1 MGRGSLADRFI
12 QKITSGNIAYQAV
25 LKQFPL
31 HPRAFWRCLLSL
43 WSIFRSRET
52 SFYPVF
58 LGIEST
64 AKCNLRCDFCP
75 RTEFLSRDVGDMD
88 FDFFCQVIDEVNPVF
103 ITLSQF
109 GEPLLHPR
117 IADMIYYAASRSRI
131 VRITT
136 NATLLT
142 KPMSEALLKTRL
154 DHLLISFDSCRKETY
169 ERLRKGARF
178 ERVVENIKTFLALK
192 KQYGRSTPV
201 VSFNVTLSKDNIV
214 EIRPMID
221 FCRKEFGLEPT
232 FTMMY
237 TYGEEVLKARS
248 ANEADIKD
256 VQSGVEYAR
265 SLNLPG
271 LAQNLQTLL
280 NKMSTPDFSD
290 ARPCFWPYYTT
301 TVSWDGKVYPC
312 CVYFDCQMVLG
323 DLTQQSFKAVW
334 NGDRYRRFR
343 RTLRASRTPFALC
356 RTCSLSDDNVNN
368 ALSRCLRFAPFL
380 KPLSQRN
387 FIETGMKHE

>member
-1 MGRGSLADRFI
+1 MGRRSLVDHFI
-12 QKITSGNIAYQAV
+12 QKITGGNIAYQAV
-25 LKQFPL
+25 LKQFPF

-75 RTEFLSRDVGDMD
+75 RTEFLSRDVGHMD
-88 FDFFCQVIDEVNPVF
+88 FDFFCKVIDEVNPVF

-109 GEPLLHPR
+109 GEPLMHPR
-117 IADMIYYAASRSRI
+117 ITDMIDYAASGSRI

-154 DHLLISFDSCRKETY
+154 DHLLVSFDSCRKETY

-178 ERVVENIKTFLALK
+178 ERVVENIKAFLALK
-192 KQYGRSTPV
+192 KQRGRPAPV
-201 VSFNVTLSKDNIV
+201 VSFNVTLNKDNIA
-214 EIRPMID
+214 EIREMID
-221 FCRKEFGLEPT
+221 FCLKEFGIAPT

-237 TYGEEVLKARS
+237 TYGEDVLAARS
-248 ANEADIKD
+248 ADTAGLKHVREGYDH
-256 VQSGVEYAR
+256 AR
-265 SLNLPG
+265 ALNLPA

-280 NKMSTPDFSD
+280 GKMSEPDFSD
-290 ARPCFWPYYTT
+290 GRPCFWPYYTT

-323 DLTQQSFKAVW
+323 DLTRERFADVW
-334 NGDRYRRFR
+334 NGEPYRRFR
-343 RTLRASRTPFALC
+343 RTLRAGRTPFALC

-387 FIETGMKHE
+387 FTATGTEHE